1 MAIECVTDGF
11 LWLLPSRRRSHMCYR
26 SEWLMLTIQ
35 CWTSPDFDPMSFMVY
50 SGVCSWFEIRTKDYW
65 AQHTLNKKKNAFEI
79 NYFVLEQP
87 KVLVFI
93 YCVTLQKTIN
103 ITSGW
108 CVIKD
113 KTFPCRNILMDV
125 IGAYGNLKNNFFHV
139 RESILTFESADRHL
153 KIILTCNWKQNFS
166 LRNI

>member
-1 MAIECVTDGF
+1 
-11 LWLLPSRRRSHMCYR
+11 
-26 SEWLMLTIQ
+26 
-35 CWTSPDFDPMSFMVY
+35 MVY

-79 NYFVLEQP
+79 NFFVLEQP

-125 IGAYGNLKNNFFHV
+125 ISAYGNLKNNFFHL

-153 KIILTCNWKQNFS
+153 KIILA
-166 LRNI
+166 RN